1 MRHQRI
7 DELTRRDHYFLG
19 EQDVCYYFLEYSA
32 RNGQSFGAGNGL
44 VRDLLRPESK
54 ATSAPDVGKQRAVR
68 GLAHA
73 FKAALRPERLG
84 TITFVPI
91 PVARPPE
98 RTVQDD
104 RTHRILR
111 CLADGLDVRDLIG
124 MVGAPGDFTGLRTG
138 PEALY
143 EQMRVVPALLEPAPS
158 LIVLVGDVLTTG
170 ASYVAARRRLQQSL
184 PYVPVF
190 GLFAAR
196 KLRDADD
203 IANLNA

>member
-7 DELTRRDHYFLG
+7 DELTRRDHYYLG
-19 EQDVCYYFLEYSA
+19 DRDVCYFFLEYSA

-68 GLAHA
+68 RLAHA
-73 FKAALRPERLG
+73 FRAALSPDRLSAM
-84 TITFVPI
+84 TFVPI
-91 PVARPPE
+91 PLAGPPE
-98 RTVQDD
+98 RWGQDD

-111 CLADGLDVRDLIG
+111 CMADGLDVRDLVE
-124 MVGAPGDFTGLRTG
+124 MSEAHGDFAAARTG
-138 PEALY
+138 PEVLY
-143 EQMRVVPALLEPAPS
+143 ERMRVVPDLLAPAPAA
-158 LIVLVGDVLTTG
+158 IILVGDVLTTG
-170 ASYVAARRRLQQSL
+170 ASFVAARRRLRQSL
-184 PYVPVF
+184 PYVPVY

-203 IANLNA
+203 IAHLDA